1 VSTMVAIDGV
11 IHDERSAKISVFDRG
26 FLYGDSVYE
35 VIRTYSGVPFA
46 LDEHLDRL
54 KRSADLLG
62 IALPMDRDG
71 LAGEVQATLAAAGN
85 AESYIRVVVTRGSGP
100 IGLDPALAASPCR
113 VVVVAELHGH
123 PAELYER
130 GAAIRLIAAG
140 RVAEG
145 AVPLSAKSGNYLVN
159 LMAVGQAKRQGA
171 HEAVLV
177 DAAGRVTEGASS
189 NVFIVTRGALHT
201 PPLSAGIL
209 EGITRRKLMALARD
223 NGLSVEERELRPEE
237 LRGADEVLITGTL
250 REVMPV
256 TRVDDQLIGD
266 GNPGPVTRRMQD
278 LFRALTGAA
287 R

>member
-1 VSTMVAIDGV
+1 MVTIDGE

-26 FLYGDSVYE
+26 VLYGDSVYE
-35 VIRTYSGVPFA
+35 VIRTYGGVPFA

-54 KRSADLLG
+54 ERSADLLG
-62 IALPMDRDG
+62 IALPIDGEG
-71 LAGEVQATLAAAGN
+71 LAREVERTLAAAGN

-100 IGLDPALAASPCR
+100 IALDPAVAASPCR
-113 VVVVAELHGH
+113 VVVVAPLHGH
-123 PAELYER
+123 PAELYEQ
-130 GAAIRLIAAG
+130 GAAIRLVAAG

-159 LMAVGQAKRQGA
+159 LMALGQARRQGA

-189 NVFIVTRGALHT
+189 NVFIVARGALHT

-209 EGITRRKLMALARD
+209 EGITRRKVMALARD
-223 NGLSVEERELRPEE
+223 NGLSVEERPLRPDELRHS
-237 LRGADEVLITGTL
+237 DEVLITGTL

-256 TRVDDQLIGD
+256 TRVDDLLIGD
-266 GNPGPVTRRMQD
+266 GQPGPVTRRLQT
-278 LFRALTGAA
+278 LFRAMTA
-287 R
+287 RR